1 MKHIASILWF
11 ISWPV
16 LIYATYWVSQIA
28 LRMLD
33 NELKKSENSES

>member
-1 MKHIASILWF
+1 MKHLISIIWL

-33 NELKKSENSES
+33 KELKKSKRNK

>member
-1 MKHIASILWF
+1 MKHIASIIWL

-28 LRMLD
+28 LRMLEK
-33 NELKKSENSES
+33 ELKKGESQEQ